1 MTIGADYFYFS
12 NDIRYTIYEIQYKKG
27 KHKMQNLLGPTW
39 IEINLDAVANNVK
52 NIKELIGEKKE
63 LMAVVKG
70 NAYGHDVLE
79 VIPVVLNNGATR
91 LAVARLEEGIFL
103 RKASIDV
110 PILILGLTLKQQAE
124 LLVSYNITPTVCKY
138 ETIEKLSKFAVKEDK
153 TVKVHIKV
161 DTGMGRI
168 GIFPSHILD
177 FVKKVKVLKNIEI
190 EGIFTHFSVAD
201 EKDKTYTEEQFKK
214 FMEVLTILEKE
225 GIKIPVKHVG
235 NSATLLDLPYMWL
248 DLIRPGI
255 SIYGLYPSREVQKT
269 VKLIPA
275 HSFKTRIVF
284 LKELPA
290 GEYISYGRTYTT
302 TKRRTKVAS
311 LPVGYADG
319 YNRLLSNQGEVLVR
333 GRRFPIIGR
342 ICMDQ
347 CMIDVTNLP
356 QVKIGDEV
364 VLWGRQGQEEI
375 IVEEIAEKIGTINY
389 EVVHMPDK
397 KRVPKLFIKDGKPWK
412 IKTMLGEKLL

>member
-1 MTIGADYFYFS
+1 
-12 NDIRYTIYEIQYKKG
+12 
-27 KHKMQNLLGPTW
+27 MQKLLGPTW
-39 IEINLDAVANNVK
+39 VEVNLDVIAQNVR
-52 NIKELIGEKKE
+52 NIKKLIGEKKE

-79 VIPVVLNNGATR
+79 TSLVFLKNGVSR
-91 LAVARLEEGIFL
+91 LAVARIEEGILL
-103 RKASIDV
+103 RKAGIAV
-110 PILILGLTLKQQAE
+110 PILVLGLTLEQQVE

-138 ETIEKLSKFAVKEDK
+138 ETIEKLSKFAVKEEK

-168 GIFPSHILD
+168 GIFPNHVLD

-201 EKDKTYTEEQFKK
+201 EKDKAYTEAQFKK
-214 FMEVLTILEKE
+214 FMEVLNILEKE

-235 NSATLLDLPYMWL
+235 NSATLLDFPHMWL
-248 DLIRPGI
+248 DLLRPGI

-275 HSFKTRIVF
+275 HTFKTRIIF

-290 GEYISYGRTYTT
+290 GECISYGRTYNTQQ
-302 TKRRTKVAS
+302 KRTVVAS

-333 GRRFPIIGR
+333 GKRVPIIGR
-342 ICMDQ
+342 VCMDQ
-347 CMIDVTNLP
+347 TMIDATNLP
-356 QVKIGDEV
+356 QVEIGDEV

-375 IVEEIAEKIGTINY
+375 TVEEIADKIKTINY

-397 KRVPKLFIKDGKPWK
+397 KRVPKLFIKNGKPYK
-412 IKTMLGEKLL
+412 IKSMLGEKLL

>member
-1 MTIGADYFYFS
+1 
-12 NDIRYTIYEIQYKKG
+12 
-27 KHKMQNLLGPTW
+27 MQKLLGPTW
-39 IEINLDAVANNVK
+39 TEVNLDAIAQNVR
-52 NIKELIGEKKE
+52 NIKRLIGEKKE

-70 NAYGHDVLE
+70 NAYGHDISE
-79 VIPVVLNNGATR
+79 VSSVVLRNGASR

-103 RKASIDV
+103 RKAGIDV

-124 LLVSYNITPTVCKY
+124 LLVSYSITPTVSEY
-138 ETIEKLSKFAVKEDK
+138 GMIEKLSESAFKKDK
-153 TVKVHIKV
+153 KVKVHIKV

-168 GIFPSHILD
+168 GIFPHDILRFIKRIRD
-177 FVKKVKVLKNIEI
+177 LKNVEI

-201 EKDKTYTEEQFKK
+201 EKDKTYTENQFKK
-214 FMEVLTILEKE
+214 FIDVVKNLEKE
-225 GIKIPVKHVG
+225 GIRIPVKHVG
-235 NSATLLDLPYMWL
+235 NSATLLDFPHMWL
-248 DLIRPGI
+248 DLVRPGI
-255 SIYGLYPSREVQKT
+255 SIYGLYPSTEVQKT

-284 LKELPA
+284 LKELSA

-333 GRRFPIIGR
+333 GRRFPVIGR
-342 ICMDQ
+342 VCMDQ
-347 CMIDVTNLP
+347 CMIDVTNLS

-364 VLWGRQGQEEI
+364 VLWGRQGEEEI
-375 IVEEIAEKIGTINY
+375 TVEKIAEKIGTINY
-389 EVVHMPDK
+389 EIVHMSDK

-412 IKTMLGEKLL
+412 VKTMLGEKLL

>member
-1 MTIGADYFYFS
+1 
-12 NDIRYTIYEIQYKKG
+12 
-27 KHKMQNLLGPTW
+27 MQKLLSPTW
-39 IEINLDAVANNVK
+39 TEVNLDAIAKNVR

-70 NAYGHDVLE
+70 NAYGHDILE
-79 VIPVVLNNGATR
+79 VSSVVLKNGASR

-103 RKASIDV
+103 RKSGVVA

-124 LLVSYNITPTVCKY
+124 LLVYYNITPAVCEY
-138 ETIEKLSKFAVKEDK
+138 EMIEKLSESAIKVGKV
-153 TVKVHIKV
+153 VKVHLKV

-168 GIFPSHILD
+168 GILSHDILR
-177 FVKKVKVLKNIEI
+177 FIKKIRALKKVEI

-201 EKDKTYTEEQFKK
+201 EKNKTYTEEQFKK
-214 FMEVLTILEKE
+214 FMEVLTLLEKE
-225 GIKIPVKHVG
+225 EKRIPIKHVG
-235 NSATLLDLPYMWL
+235 NSATLLDLPHMWL
-248 DLIRPGI
+248 DLVRPGI
-255 SIYGLYPSREVQKT
+255 SIYGLYPSTEVQKT
-269 VKLIPA
+269 IKLIPA
-275 HSFKTRIVF
+275 HSFRTRIVF
-284 LKELPA
+284 LKELSA
-290 GEYISYGRTYTT
+290 GEYVSYGRTYTT
-302 TKRRTKVAS
+302 IKKRTKVAS

-347 CMIDVTNLP
+347 CMVDVSSLLE
-356 QVKIGDEV
+356 VKIGDEV

-375 IVEEIAEKIGTINY
+375 TVEEISEKIGTINY
-389 EVVHMPDK
+389 EIVHMPDK

-412 IKTMLGEKLL
+412 SKTMLGEKLL

>member
-1 MTIGADYFYFS
+1 
-12 NDIRYTIYEIQYKKG
+12 
-27 KHKMQNLLGPTW
+27 MQKLLGPTW
-39 IEINLDAVANNVK
+39 VEINLDAIVNNVK
-52 NIKELIGEKKE
+52 NIKKLIGEKKE

-70 NAYGHDVLE
+70 NAYGHDILE
-79 VIPVVLNNGATR
+79 VSSVVLNNGATR

-103 RKASIDV
+103 RKAGITV

-124 LLVSYNITPTVCKY
+124 LLVSYNITPTVCEY
-138 ETIEKLSKFAVKEDK
+138 EMIEKLSESAFKEGK
-153 TVKVHIKV
+153 IVKVHLKV

-168 GIFPSHILD
+168 GIFPNHVLNFI
-177 FVKKVKVLKNIEI
+177 KKLKVLKNVQI

-201 EKDKTYTEEQFKK
+201 EKDKTYTEKQFRK
-214 FMEVLTILEKE
+214 FMEVLIVLEKE

-248 DLIRPGI
+248 DLVRPGI
-255 SIYGLYPSREVQKT
+255 SMYGLYPSTEVQKN

-284 LKELPA
+284 LKELFA
-290 GEYISYGRTYTT
+290 GESIGYGRTYTT
-302 TKRRTKVAS
+302 KKKRTVVAS

-333 GRRFPIIGR
+333 GKRFPIIGR
-342 ICMDQ
+342 VCMDQ
-347 CMIDVTNLP
+347 CMIDITNLP
-356 QVKIGDEV
+356 QVEIGDEV

-375 IVEEIAEKIGTINY
+375 TVEEIADKIGTINY
-389 EVVHMPDK
+389 EIVHMPDK
-397 KRVPKLFIKDGKPWK
+397 KRVPKLFIKNGRPWK
-412 IKTMLGEKLL
+412 IKTMLGENYCSKIAYSV

>member
-1 MTIGADYFYFS
+1 M
-12 NDIRYTIYEIQYKKG
+12 KK
-27 KHKMQNLLGPTW
+27 LLGPTW
-39 IEINLDAVANNVK
+39 IEVNLDAIAQNVR
-52 NIKELIGEKKE
+52 NIKQLIGEKKE

-70 NAYGHDVLE
+70 NAYGHDILE
-79 VIPVVLNNGATR
+79 VSSVVLNNGATQ

-103 RKASIDV
+103 RKAGITV

-124 LLVSYNITPTVCKY
+124 LLVSYNITPTVCEY
-138 ETIEKLSKFAVKEDK
+138 EMIEKLSESAIKEDK
-153 TVKVHIKV
+153 VVKVHLKV

-168 GIFPSHILD
+168 GIFPNHILD
-177 FVKKVKVLKNIEI
+177 FVKKVKALKNIEI

-214 FMEVLTILEKE
+214 FMEVLTLLEKE
-225 GIKIPVKHVG
+225 EIRIPIKHVG
-235 NSATLLDLPYMWL
+235 NSATLLDLPHMWL
-248 DLIRPGI
+248 DLVRPGI

-290 GEYISYGRTYTT
+290 GECISYGRTYAT
-302 TKRRTKVAS
+302 TKRRTKIAS
-311 LPVGYADG
+311 LPIGYADG

-333 GRRFPIIGR
+333 GKRFPVIGR
-342 ICMDQ
+342 VCMDQ

-375 IVEEIAEKIGTINY
+375 TVEEIAEKIGTINY
-389 EVVHMPDK
+389 EIVHMPDK

-412 IKTMLGEKLL
+412 IKTMLGKKLL

>member
-1 MTIGADYFYFS
+1 
-12 NDIRYTIYEIQYKKG
+12 
-27 KHKMQNLLGPTW
+27 MQKLLGPTW
-39 IEINLDAVANNVK
+39 VEINLDAIVNNVK
-52 NIKELIGEKKE
+52 NIKKLIGEKKE

-70 NAYGHDVLE
+70 NAYGHDILE
-79 VIPVVLNNGATR
+79 VSSVVLNNGATR

-103 RKASIDV
+103 RKAGITV

-124 LLVSYNITPTVCKY
+124 LLVSYNITPTVCEY
-138 ETIEKLSKFAVKEDK
+138 EMIEKLSESAFKEGK
-153 TVKVHIKV
+153 IVKVHLKV

-168 GIFPSHILD
+168 GICPNHVLNFI
-177 FVKKVKVLKNIEI
+177 KKLKVLKNVQI

-201 EKDKTYTEEQFKK
+201 EKDKTYTEKQFRK
-214 FMEVLTILEKE
+214 FMEVLIVLEKE

-248 DLIRPGI
+248 DLVRPGI
-255 SIYGLYPSREVQKT
+255 SMYGLYPSTEVQKN

-284 LKELPA
+284 LKELFA
-290 GEYISYGRTYTT
+290 GESIGYGRTYTT
-302 TKRRTKVAS
+302 KKKRTVVAS

-319 YNRLLSNQGEVLVR
+319 YNRILSNQGEVLVR
-333 GRRFPIIGR
+333 GKRFPIIGR
-342 ICMDQ
+342 VCMDQ

-356 QVKIGDEV
+356 QVEIGDEV

-375 IVEEIAEKIGTINY
+375 TVEEIADKIGTINY
-389 EVVHMPDK
+389 EIVHMPDK
-397 KRVPKLFIKDGKPWK
+397 KRVPKLFIKNGRPWK
-412 IKTMLGEKLL
+412 IKTMLGENYCSKIAYSV

>member
-1 MTIGADYFYFS
+1 
-12 NDIRYTIYEIQYKKG
+12 
-27 KHKMQNLLGPTW
+27 MQKLLSPTW
-39 IEINLDAVANNVK
+39 TEVNLDAIAKNVR

-70 NAYGHDVLE
+70 NAYGHDILE
-79 VIPVVLNNGATR
+79 VSSVVLKNGASR

-103 RKASIDV
+103 RKAGV
-110 PILILGLTLKQQAE
+110 VAPILILGLTLKQQAE
-124 LLVSYNITPTVCKY
+124 LLVYYNITPAVCEY
-138 ETIEKLSKFAVKEDK
+138 EMIEKLSESAIKVGKV
-153 TVKVHIKV
+153 VKVHLKV

-168 GIFPSHILD
+168 GILSHDILR
-177 FVKKVKVLKNIEI
+177 FIKKIRALKKVEI

-201 EKDKTYTEEQFKK
+201 EKNKTYTEEQFKK
-214 FMEVLTILEKE
+214 FMEVLTLLEKE
-225 GIKIPVKHVG
+225 EKRIPIKHVG
-235 NSATLLDLPYMWL
+235 NSATLLDLPHMWL
-248 DLIRPGI
+248 DLVRPGI
-255 SIYGLYPSREVQKT
+255 SIYGLYPSTEVQKT
-269 VKLIPA
+269 IKLIPA
-275 HSFKTRIVF
+275 HSFRTRIVF
-284 LKELPA
+284 LKELSA

-302 TKRRTKVAS
+302 IKKRTKVAS

-347 CMIDVTNLP
+347 CMVDVSSLLE
-356 QVKIGDEV
+356 VKIGDEV

-375 IVEEIAEKIGTINY
+375 TVEEISEKIGTINY
-389 EVVHMPDK
+389 EIVHMPDK

-412 IKTMLGEKLL
+412 SKTMLGEKLL